1 MKKKESP
8 FSFLT
13 HHTARDIESENFCL
27 QSMIS
32 DLTKWLTA
40 SLAKQSKSFT
50 SEEMAILQRRL
61 KSASDTDE
69 AEYSKKPSLRE
80 PETTEEVIQ
89 YLYYSVGLFKNED
102 DWNEYA
108 KNMFIADYP
117 AIAALSYTRAMTVYR
132 RKIAAGDYAV

>member
-1 MKKKESP
+1 
-8 FSFLT
+8 
-13 HHTARDIESENFCL
+13 
-27 QSMIS
+27 
-32 DLTKWLTA
+32 
-40 SLAKQSKSFT
+40 
-50 SEEMAILQRRL
+50 MAILQRRL